1 MAFLSSIF
9 SRLIESLVVMLS
21 KAVTKWIEGQ
31 VAKEKI
37 KKKNKAVTEQTLK
50 ANTKE
55 ERDLA
60 ASNTINTTL

>member
-31 VAKEKI
+31 VAKERI

-60 ASNTINTTL
+60 ASNTINNV

>member
-60 ASNTINTTL
+60 ASNTINNV

>member
-31 VAKEKI
+31 VVKEKI
-37 KKKNKAVTEQTLK
+37 KKKNKAVTEKTLK

-60 ASNTINTTL
+60 ASNTINNV

>member
-31 VAKEKI
+31 VVKEKI

-60 ASNTINTTL
+60 ASNTINNV

>member
-1 MAFLSSIF
+1 MAFLSSIA

-31 VAKEKI
+31 VVKEKI

-60 ASNTINTTL
+60 ASNTINNV

>member
-1 MAFLSSIF
+1 MAFLSSIA

-31 VAKEKI
+31 VVKERI

-60 ASNTINTTL
+60 ASNTINNV